1 MSVIPHV
8 SDTVRRWYRMSMI
21 PKVSDTVR
29 RWYRMFLRKNVCDT
43 ACLWLKCLCRK
54 RLCAKCKLEMILF
67 LTFLHSTYSIWKKK
81 MSLIRNISDT
91 ECLRTKRRRTKCG
104 VKGLWYKTSPHK
116 VLLRK
121 CRGKCR
127 WNKMSPIQTILPQ
140 KVSAQ
145 NVFKVSETKRL
156 RKKPLFKNFLQI
168 TP

>member
-1 MSVIPHV
+1 
-8 SDTVRRWYRMSMI
+8 
-21 PKVSDTVR
+21 
-29 RWYRMFLRKNVCDT
+29 
-43 ACLWLKCLCRK
+43 
-54 RLCAKCKLEMILF
+54 
-67 LTFLHSTYSIWKKK
+67 

-127 WNKMSPIQTILPQ
+127 WNKMSPIQTILAQ
-140 KVSAQ
+140 NVSAQ

-156 RKKPLFKNFLQI
+156 RKNRYLKMFCKEHRSTKCLYKFGIHINCTDCYWMRPYAKLCSDESQTRNSHIKIQVIPSLWRQNLNQHEGRFNFGGKC
-168 TP
+168 